1 MADFI
6 GRKILLGVSGG
17 IAAYKAAELTSRLA
31 QSGAEVHV
39 VLTEHAT
46 EFVGPVTF
54 QALSGNPVYTQT
66 FAAPEAYGMGHL
78 GLAGGAA
85 AMVVAPAT
93 ANVLAK
99 AAAGIA
105 DDLLTTTLLSVTC
118 PVLWAPAMNPAMWA
132 HPLTQRN
139 VAALREIGHRFVGP
153 DPGWLACRDEG
164 AGRLAEPVTILAAL
178 RALLT
183 PDSLAGRRVLVT
195 AGPTREHL
203 DAVRFVSN
211 PSSGKQGYALAE
223 EAAARGAEVTLISG
237 PTALPAPFGVTRVE
251 VTSAD
256 ELLAAARA
264 AGEFAVVIGAAA
276 VADHR
281 PADRREGKPAKA
293 ESMTIELVANP
304 DVLATLAAARRPG
317 QVFVGF
323 AAEVGGATEKAREKL
338 ARKDLDLIVA
348 NDVGEPGAGF
358 AGDTNQVT
366 ILGRDGSVVEVGSAS
381 KRAVAAAVWDAVEE
395 LLASGG

>member
-1 MADFI
+1 MADFT

-54 QALSGNPVYTQT
+54 QALSGNPVYTRT

-78 GLAGGAA
+78 SLAGGAA

-164 AGRLAEPVTILAAL
+164 AGRLAEPMTILAAL
-178 RALLT
+178 HALLT

-203 DAVRFVSN
+203 DAVRFLSN

-237 PTALPAPFGVTRVE
+237 PTALPAPFGVTRIE
-251 VTSAD
+251 VTCA
-256 ELLAAARA
+256 EEMLAAARA

-293 ESMTIELVANP
+293 ESMTVELVANP
-304 DVLATLAAARRPG
+304 DILATLAAARRPG
-317 QVFVGF
+317 QVYVGF
-323 AAEVGGATEKAREKL
+323 AAEVGGAVEKAREKL
-338 ARKDLDLIVA
+338 ARKGLDLIVA

-358 AGDTNQVT
+358 GGDTNRVT